1 MNIFKNKWTSAVVL
15 GLCGL
20 SAFLYGLDFILFHD
34 GKNEFIWFFR
44 TLSFMPI
51 EVLLVTLLIQKI
63 IDERDKQ
70 AKLQKLNM
78 VIGLFFS
85 QVGRNLLTQIIPV
98 DPKAKEKKAK
108 LRLGND
114 WTISDFDQAI
124 KASEQGHQKLNV
136 TREFFIDFKKTL
148 CLQRDFMIK
157 LLENSALLEH
167 ESFSELLTYIFHLIE
182 ELDMRRD
189 LLLVG
194 DQDLD
199 HLEVDLRRSYEKLI
213 TEWLIYLKH
222 QKKEYPFLYSFS
234 IRTNPFEEEL
244 HVEIN

>member
-1 MNIFKNKWTSAVVL
+1 MNIFKNRWTSAVVFGL
-15 GLCGL
+15 GGL
-20 SAFLYGLDFILFHD
+20 SLALYGLDFKLFHD

-63 IDERDKQ
+63 VDERDKQ

-85 QVGRNLLTQIIPV
+85 QVGRELLTQIIPV
-98 DPKAKEKKAK
+98 DPDAAEKKTK
-108 LRLGND
+108 LRLGNE
-114 WTISDFDQAI
+114 WTAVDFDQAI
-124 KASEQGHQKLNV
+124 KASEKGHQKLKV
-136 TREFFIDFKKTL
+136 TREFFIEFKETL
-148 CLQRDFMIK
+148 CLQREFMVK

-182 ELDMRRD
+182 ELDMRAD
-189 LLLVG
+189 LLLVC
-194 DQDLD
+194 DKDLD

-213 TEWLIYLKH
+213 TEWLNYLKH
-222 QKKEYPFLYSFS
+222 QKKEYPYLYSFS
-234 IRTNPFEEEL
+234 MRTNPFEDEL
-244 HVEIN
+244 HVEIK